1 MLVLVY
7 LIVFYF
13 PFKIVS
19 KMLKD
24 VYYIGS
30 GKYCNFI
37 ADFKIKKGPN
47 KPHFKTFYLQLQYQ
61 SLSP

>member
-30 GKYCNFI
+30 DKYCNFI
-37 ADFKIKKGPN
+37 ADFN
-47 KPHFKTFYLQLQYQ
+47 
-61 SLSP
+61 

>member
-37 ADFKIKKGPN
+37 ADFKI
-47 KPHFKTFYLQLQYQ
+47 
-61 SLSP
+61 